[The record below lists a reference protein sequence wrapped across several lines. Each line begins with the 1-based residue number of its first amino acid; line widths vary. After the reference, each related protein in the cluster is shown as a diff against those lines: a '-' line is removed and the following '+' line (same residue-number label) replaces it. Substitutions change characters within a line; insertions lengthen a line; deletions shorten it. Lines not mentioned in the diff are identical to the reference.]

1 MMMQRI
7 TTSITTAFSISPL
20 GLQGIALGLA
30 VGAGDEE
37 HVTG

>member
-1 MMMQRI
+1 MTIKR
-7 TTSITTAFSISPL
+7 SITSTTTALSLP

-30 VGAGDEE
+30 VGAGGEE